1 MPKIK
6 TALISVYN
14 KSGLA
19 NFAQRLSDLGIE
31 LISTGGTSA
40 VLKEHDIPH
49 RMVEDL
55 TNFPERLEGRVKT
68 LHPHIFMSIL
78 ALREQEEHVRTLS
91 EHGLQA
97 IDMVVVNLYPF
108 IDTINKSNVTLAETL
123 EHIDIGGVSL
133 LRAAAKNYKD
143 VVTVTTPDHYEVII
157 KSLIENDCA
166 VPEEKSLK
174 FASEVYALT
183 STYDWYISKYLSD
196 LTHDMEYFP
205 EKITA
210 LFERVQVLRYGENPH
225 QKAAFY
231 HRHQERLP
239 YHQLSGKELSYN
251 NLIDTDTAITL
262 THGFKKPT
270 VAIIKHTNP
279 CGVGSDEQ
287 LVKAF
292 DKALATDSVSAFG
305 GIIGCNRPLDVP
317 IAKKI
322 SQMFV
327 EVVIATDFEPEA
339 YKIISQKRNLRV
351 LKINKSLRTK
361 TQLPEIKTIY
371 GGILIQ
377 DKDTI
382 NAHRDDFKIV
392 TSRHPTDHEWEALL
406 FGWKLIKYVKSNAV
420 IFCAPDRTLGIG
432 IGQPSR
438 VDASKFAII
447 KAQNAN
453 LNLKGSV
460 VISDAFFP
468 FRDNIDVAHTAGANA
483 VIQPGGSIRDDE
495 VIAAAEEYNMA
506 MVFTG
511 FRHFR
516 H

>member
-1 MPKIK
+1 MPKIR

-14 KSGLA
+14 KSGLE
-19 NFAQRLSDLGIE
+19 NFAQRLSDLDIE
-31 LISTGGTSA
+31 IISTGGTSA
-40 VLKEHDIPH
+40 LLKEHNIPH
-49 RMVEDL
+49 RQVEDL

-68 LHPHIFMSIL
+68 LHPNIFMGIL
-78 ALREQEEHVRTLS
+78 ALREQEDHLRTLS
-91 EHGLQA
+91 EHGLRA

-123 EHIDIGGVSL
+123 EYIDIGGVSL

-143 VVTVTTPDHYEVII
+143 VVSVTTPDRYETIL
-157 KSLIENDCA
+157 KTLTENDCA
-166 VPEEKSLK
+166 VSEELSLK
-174 FASEVYALT
+174 LASEVFSLT

-196 LTHDMEYFP
+196 LTKDMEYFP
-205 EKITA
+205 QQINA

-225 QKAAFY
+225 QKAALY
-231 HRHQERLP
+231 HSPHEHLP
-239 YHQLSGKELSYN
+239 YHQLSGKELSFN
-251 NLIDTDTAITL
+251 NLIDSDTAISL
-262 THGFKKPT
+262 TYGYEKPT

-287 LVKAF
+287 LAKAF
-292 DKALATDSVSAFG
+292 DKALATDPVSAFG

-317 IAKKI
+317 TAEKI

-327 EVVIATDFEPEA
+327 EVVIAADFEPEA
-339 YKIISQKRNLRV
+339 YEIIFRKKNLRI
-351 LKINKSLRTK
+351 LKADNSLQTK

-382 NAHRDDFKIV
+382 NFNRDDFKIV
-392 TSRHPTDHEWEALL
+392 TSRHPTEHEWGALL
-406 FGWKLIKYVKSNAV
+406 FGWELIKYVKSNAV
-420 IFCAPDRTLGIG
+420 VFCAPDRTLGIG
-432 IGQPSR
+432 TGQPSR
-438 VDASKFAII
+438 VDASAFAIQ
-447 KAQNAN
+447 KAQNGK
-453 LNLKGSV
+453 LSLKGSV
-460 VISDAFFP
+460 VVSDAFFP
-468 FRDNIDVAHTAGANA
+468 FRDNIDIAHKAGARA

-511 FRHFR
+511 IRHFR